1 MKLNVTHVRLDHLV
15 YTGHVCRCMRPQDKL
30 SIYSLL
36 LCCSLKHELNIA
48 RETQASRSLKALR
61 LTICQYER
69 SLHHVIIVPNLK
81 NRHEAW
87 KLCNQH
93 LPWRLTHTAQFLHS
107 NTQKTWN
114 AQSPMIWKHCTN
126 KWSYYDTEAK
136 QVSHPK
142 KTGACSQTTRLR
154 VASNIPATM
163 PASCAWRHKATN
175 FLSYLKFR
183 SRRALR
189 DLSDQKCHGSGSR
202 LEPRSAH
209 RTAAGLPSRMARQA
223 QQYQWKFSPAFQRTS
238 NLRLSRASFLAW

>member
-1 MKLNVTHVRLDHLV
+1 MKLNVTHVRLDHIA
-15 YTGHVCRCMRPQDKL
+15 YTGHVCRCVRPQDKL

-36 LCCSLKHELNIA
+36 VCWSVKHELNIA
-48 RETQASRSLKALR
+48 RESQAWRSLKALR

-142 KTGACSQTTRLR
+142 NRCML
-154 VASNIPATM
+154 SNN
-163 PASCAWRHKATN
+163 ATN
-175 FLSYLKFR
+175 
-183 SRRALR
+183 
-189 DLSDQKCHGSGSR
+189 SR
-202 LEPRSAH
+202 LKH
-209 RTAAGLPSRMARQA
+209 TC
-223 QQYQWKFSPAFQRTS
+223 
-238 NLRLSRASFLAW
+238 NNASLMCVTPQNNKLFVLLEIQV